1 MSMTLFSFLIQAGEP
16 QQNTRVNFSATE
28 KRKESSTAQ
37 DSTPEAVSS
46 TTGKNIS
53 VHENLVNVDQM
64 ERKLK
69 KEFEFPAESKEV
81 LKSKICHNPSVDES
95 TTASVR
101 GDVPIIHDHELMRL
115 AETLESTVVEE
126 ASYND
131 LVSEQQEQATVQSE
145 SDSTEAIKLG
155 EEILPIVRR
164 GSFVQDSF
172 FLDVRQEFDAAI
184 REVLRKWVS
193 EDSEVT
199 HSEDFLGLSHSDIL
213 DRYRQLRSH
222 ELKEETQVFI
232 VTSDNTSYKV
242 SSSKITLTNIICLSV
257 FWRSIKH
264 QLFFNLPAT
273 VYMYS
278 SCEHLLIQI

>member
-1 MSMTLFSFLIQAGEP
+1 MEFGCE
-16 QQNTRVNFSATE
+16 
-28 KRKESSTAQ
+28 RKHSY
-37 DSTPEAVSS
+37 
-46 TTGKNIS
+46 
-53 VHENLVNVDQM
+53 ENKK
-64 ERKLK
+64 RKLK

-81 LKSKICHNPSVDES
+81 FESKICHNPSVDES

-101 GDVPIIHDHELMRL
+101 GDVANNQDHELMRL
-115 AETLESTVVEE
+115 AETLESTVVEK
-126 ASYND
+126 ASYD
-131 LVSEQQEQATVQSE
+131 DSVSEQQEQATVQSE

-242 SSSKITLTNIICLSV
+242 NNSRITLTNTICLNA
-257 FWRSIKH
+257 F
-264 QLFFNLPAT
+264 
-273 VYMYS
+273 
-278 SCEHLLIQI
+278 

>member
-1 MSMTLFSFLIQAGEP
+1 MEFGCE
-16 QQNTRVNFSATE
+16 
-28 KRKESSTAQ
+28 RKHSY
-37 DSTPEAVSS
+37 
-46 TTGKNIS
+46 
-53 VHENLVNVDQM
+53 ENKT
-64 ERKLK
+64 RKLK

-81 LKSKICHNPSVDES
+81 LKSKICQNPSVDES

-101 GDVPIIHDHELMRL
+101 GDVANIQDHELMRL
-115 AETLESTVVEE
+115 AETLESTVVEK
-126 ASYND
+126 ASYDD

-232 VTSDNTSYKV
+232 VTSDNTSYKIV
-242 SSSKITLTNIICLSV
+242 LDVQDFMNGDLKVKVAGETEVVGRVVWRGEKKEAHPCPPTPSDAASPCQSILT
-257 FWRSIKH
+257 
-264 QLFFNLPAT
+264 
-273 VYMYS
+273 
-278 SCEHLLIQI
+278 